1 MLGIVK
7 KVVGSL
13 YTEHFFT
20 PTVNISRS
28 LSFYRRNLQSITM
41 ETVESLICLNL
52 ALVTILIIV
61 VIILVMYVVQL
72 RKDIVELERPS
83 SRNNPVSLISIRKEE
98 STIPPAKPITGTC
111 SWTRPKPRPGEA
123 SPPHNRLGEG
133 PVPSAPG
140 ICSWTRPESR
150 PQAGQDSPP
159 NNRPGEELVSSAPAT
174 VSTLQVL
181 AGFSQ
186 EQMQL
191 HHQFVN
197 PSFEPDSLHH
207 YQYSTSNSSSEMSC
221 EMIADVN
228 FPDRPRLQ
236 TMDISEI

>member
-1 MLGIVK
+1 MRGCDLNRQR
-7 KVVGSL
+7 
-13 YTEHFFT
+13 HQ
-20 PTVNISRS
+20 
-28 LSFYRRNLQSITM
+28 SFYRRNLQSITM

-174 VSTLQVL
+174 VSTCQVL
-181 AGFSQ
+181 AGFS
-186 EQMQL
+186 
-191 HHQFVN
+191 
-197 PSFEPDSLHH
+197 
-207 YQYSTSNSSSEMSC
+207 
-221 EMIADVN
+221 
-228 FPDRPRLQ
+228 
-236 TMDISEI
+236 